1 MVKATNFDRHQV
13 KITKGI
19 LSPEEEAVGTIQLE
33 ALNAV
38 LATASLTTGNGSV
51 KLASLAASAGI
62 DIPDGAAALVA
73 NIAVRDSGAH
83 ATADAWIAFGY
94 KGILD
99 ITSAKGAAA
108 LQIAESGRG
117 SDFWQERLMII
128 PLNQSKLVDFECV
141 ATGSGTLDYQI
152 KLVGWLIKGTA
163 YTLPTHP
170 QRNLKAK
177 FSVKQ

>member
-1 MVKATNFDRHQV
+1 MVKATNFDRHPV

-33 ALNAV
+33 ALDAV
-38 LATASLTTGNGSV
+38 LASGSLSTGSGSL
-51 KLASLAASAGI
+51 KLASLAATAGI
-62 DIPDGAAALVA
+62 DIPDGAAAL
-73 NIAVRDSGAH
+73 IARVNARDSGAN
-83 ATADAWIAFGY
+83 ATNDAWIALGY
-94 KGILD
+94 KGIID
-99 ITSAKGAAA
+99 ITTAKGAAA

-117 SDFWQERLMII
+117 SDFWQEGLMII
-128 PLNQSKLVDFECV
+128 PLNQSKLVDYVCV
-141 ATGSGTLDYQI
+141 ATGSTTLDYQI

-170 QRNLKAK
+170 QKNLKAV

>member
-1 MVKATNFDRHQV
+1 MVKATNFDRHPV

-33 ALNAV
+33 FLNAV
-38 LATASLTTGNGSV
+38 FAAASLTTSSGSL
-51 KLASLAASAGI
+51 KIASLAASAGI
-62 DIPDGAAALVA
+62 DIPDGAAAL
-73 NIAVRDSGAH
+73 IARVNARDSGAN
-83 ATADAWIAFGY
+83 ATNDAWIAFGH
-94 KGILD
+94 KGLID
-99 ITSAKGAAA
+99 IANYPGA

-117 SDFWQERLMII
+117 SDFWQECLMII
-128 PLNQSKLVDFECV
+128 PLNQSKLVDFVCV

-170 QRNLKAK
+170 QKNLKAV